1 MQTLIPDS
9 DFGRSPVAN
18 LRSPIDGN
26 CQDLALADVDH
37 QVTLWHVTSHQSLTL
52 LWKSPIRFAALPL
65 ALDPN
70 FNHPLCMSP
79 LLGPMTKIY
88 SHLLGQ
94 QLTRICA
101 TLYIKIF
108 FQKNRMPWHCLPNSN
123 FKVCELVLPWV
134 AAVDTNGSC
143 GWAASFCKEQ
153 RCSSTAMSAV
163 SSARA
168 QLSGAFSSEQR
179 AAAHSGAEKN

>member
-1 MQTLIPDS
+1 
-9 DFGRSPVAN
+9 
-18 LRSPIDGN
+18 
-26 CQDLALADVDH
+26 
-37 QVTLWHVTSHQSLTL
+37 
-52 LWKSPIRFAALPL
+52 
-65 ALDPN
+65 
-70 FNHPLCMSP
+70 
-79 LLGPMTKIY
+79 
-88 SHLLGQ
+88 
-94 QLTRICA
+94 
-101 TLYIKIF
+101 
-108 FQKNRMPWHCLPNSN
+108 MPWHCLPNSN

-179 AAAHSGAEKN
+179 AAAHSGAENGVSGAARSNGEAAPAFVIPPGFSDFSSEGFAK